1 MQVVATVM
9 SVDHDNSP
17 IIAAMI
23 GASAA
28 LTISDIPF
36 LGPIGGVQVGL
47 VDGQFVINPTAAQ
60 MAESDLDLVVAGT
73 REAVNMVEAGANEV
87 DEETM
92 LEAIMFGHEQ
102 VQQII
107 NAIETMR
114 RDVGRPKIEVPP
126 YTIDEELD
134 QWVRQA
140 IGNQLVSA
148 IKSADKQSREDQ
160 IDQVK
165 DALVE
170 AFVQAY
176 GEEELLARRQ
186 DLARAFDALLKE
198 KVRHMIAVEHI
209 RPDGRALDE
218 IRPITCEVGV
228 LPRAHGTGIFTRGQT
243 QVCTVCTL
251 GLKSD
256 EQIMDTLSEED
267 RKRYIHHYN
276 FPAFSVG
283 ETRPARSPGRR
294 EIGHGALAE
303 RALLPVIPSEEDFP
317 YTLRLV
323 SEVLESNGS
332 SSQASVCGST
342 LALMDAGV
350 PIKRPVAGIAMGLIT
365 SEDRKHFAILTD
377 IQGLEDHLGD
387 MDFKVAGTSEGIT
400 ALQMDIKITGVTKEI
415 LQQALEQARKGRL
428 FILERML
435 ETISEPRPTLS
446 PWAPRIRTIQ
456 IPVDKIRDVI
466 GPGGKVIRQ
475 IIDETGVAIDVEDDG
490 RVFVAS
496 TDEKSSQRAI
506 EWIQSITAEVEVG
519 NVYTGKVTRI
529 LNFGAFVEILPGKEG
544 LVHISKLAHER
555 VGRVEDVVNVGDEV
569 TVKVIEI
576 DQMGRINLSIKDA
589 LESAPQTTSENR
601 ERRPAGRSQR
611 RGEATP
617 RGVAHRS

>member
-1 MQVVATVM
+1 MAYVLDLELGGRPLRLETGKLAGQANGSVLVRYGDTVVLVTATMSDARDGIDFFPLLVDYEERMYAIGKIPGSWFRREGRPAEGAVLAARLIDRAIRPLFPEGFFNDVQVVATVM

-303 RALLPVIPSEEDFP
+303 RALLPVIPSEEIF
-317 YTLRLV
+317 
-323 SEVLESNGS
+323 
-332 SSQASVCGST
+332 
-342 LALMDAGV
+342 
-350 PIKRPVAGIAMGLIT
+350 
-365 SEDRKHFAILTD
+365 
-377 IQGLEDHLGD
+377 
-387 MDFKVAGTSEGIT
+387 
-400 ALQMDIKITGVTKEI
+400 
-415 LQQALEQARKGRL
+415 
-428 FILERML
+428 
-435 ETISEPRPTLS
+435 
-446 PWAPRIRTIQ
+446 RIHC
-456 IPVDKIRDVI
+456 
-466 GPGGKVIRQ
+466 
-475 IIDETGVAIDVEDDG
+475 A
-490 RVFVAS
+490 
-496 TDEKSSQRAI
+496 SSQRS
-506 EWIQSITAEVEVG
+506 W
-519 NVYTGKVTRI
+519 
-529 LNFGAFVEILPGKEG
+529 
-544 LVHISKLAHER
+544 
-555 VGRVEDVVNVGDEV
+555 
-569 TVKVIEI
+569 
-576 DQMGRINLSIKDA
+576 
-589 LESAPQTTSENR
+589 
-601 ERRPAGRSQR
+601 SQR
-611 RGEATP
+611 LIFKPASADLHWP
-617 RGVAHRS
+617 